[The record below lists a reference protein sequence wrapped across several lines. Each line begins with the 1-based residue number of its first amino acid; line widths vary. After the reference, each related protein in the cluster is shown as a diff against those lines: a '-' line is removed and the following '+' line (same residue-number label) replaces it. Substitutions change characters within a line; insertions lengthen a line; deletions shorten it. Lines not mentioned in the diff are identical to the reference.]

1 MKLTAHP
8 EQWPVAG
15 RFTIARGSRT
25 HADVIVTGLEADG
38 VAGRGESTP
47 YARYGGSLEKSLH
60 ELGKIAAA
68 LRRGADIRELL
79 AALPPGATRNALDA
93 AWWDLRCKRSGKRI
107 THLLDLPDLQPLTTA
122 YTLSIDTPERMEA
135 AARAHAHRAL
145 LKIKTG
151 SDAVIASVEAVRRG
165 APESTLIVDANE
177 AWLPE
182 ELPRLLDAMA
192 AMGIR
197 LVEQPLPAGNDA
209 LLAKLQRPLPVIAD
223 ESVHAADDIP
233 ALCGRYDG
241 VNLKLDKTGGLTE
254 ALRAKETARAH
265 GMLLMCGCM
274 LGTSLAMAPAMV
286 LAQGADIVDLDAPL
300 LLAKDRPEAITYRGS
315 TMLPYSA
322 ALWG

>member
-1 MKLTAHP
+1 MKLTAHS

-15 RFTIARGSRT
+15 RFTISRGSRT
-25 HADVIVTGLEADG
+25 HADVIVTGLETDG
-38 VAGRGESTP
+38 ITGRGESTP
-47 YARYGGSLEKSLH
+47 YARYGESLEKSLH
-60 ELGKIAAA
+60 ELEEIAAA
-68 LRRGADIRELL
+68 LQRGADIRELL
-79 AALPPGATRNALDA
+79 SALPPGATHNALDA
-93 AWWDLRCKRSGKRI
+93 AWWDLRCKQAGKRI

-165 APESTLIVDANE
+165 APESILIVDANE
-177 AWLPE
+177 AWLLE

-192 AMGIR
+192 VMGVR

-209 LLAKLQRPLPVIAD
+209 LLAELQRPLPVIAD
-223 ESVHAADDIP
+223 ESVHTADDIP
-233 ALCGRYDG
+233 ALRDRYDG

-300 LLAKDRPEAITYRGS
+300 LLAKDRPEAITYHGS

-322 ALWG
+322 SLWG